1 MKVVYYGRDLYHA
14 DERAGHKYI
23 ARIPFGDKFR
33 YFYDQAE
40 LAAYKAGKAG
50 LEAGKAAGRA
60 IGDMSRNASSAI
72 DQMGKT
78 ARNTYMQAKSSIN
91 AAKGHKI
98 YESQLK
104 NKNNYMRN
112 PNEKDIANAR
122 QGKSSNPLNRFS
134 AEASRTMR
142 DISSTASKTMKA
154 AGKAVND
161 TVTGIKAKAIQKDLE
176 RKGVGKINTSLGD
189 AYKTTNWTKQLHDK
203 QTRENLINNK
213 SLYKTPAWMPGKN
226 GPKNNQGI
234 ATTTSKPKDNQGIVS
249 TTGRH
254 NTPKDNQ
261 GIDSRA
267 GSRYMDSVK
276 AVSDRSTG
284 STKSS
289 STKYVEP
296 TGKGNSP
303 KDNQGINSK
312 DRTGKDNSSI
322 HTSNHGIDS
331 QKKARDEKNWK
342 KATDDLKSSVKKDTT
357 NLMAGA
363 ETAAA
368 NKSAVSAKK
377 KATEE
382 KKAAKSDSARLKSL
396 TKSFEQRYIAD
407 GHDPADAKKWAK
419 TAAENYIKKHPTK

>member
-14 DERAGHKYI
+14 EERAGHRYI

-50 LEAGKAAGRA
+50 AAAGKAAGKA

-72 DQMGKT
+72 DQMGKA

-122 QGKSSNPLNRFS
+122 QGKSSNPLNRFG

-142 DISSTASKTMKA
+142 DISSTASRTMNA
-154 AGKAVND
+154 AGKAVNS

-189 AYKTTNWTKQLHDK
+189 AYKTTNWTQQLLDK
-203 QTRENLINNK
+203 QARENFINNK
-213 SLYKTPAWMPGKN
+213 SLYEPPAWMPGKN
-226 GPKNNQGI
+226 G
-234 ATTTSKPKDNQGIVS
+234 PKDNQGIVS

-276 AVSDRSTG
+276 AVSDKPSSKG
-284 STKSS
+284 SS
-289 STKYVEP
+289 SSSGQKYVEP

-342 KATDDLKSSVKKDTT
+342 KATDNLKSSVKTDTT

-363 ETAAA
+363 ATAAA

>member
-112 PNEKDIANAR
+112 PNEKDIINAR

-142 DISSTASKTMKA
+142 DISSTASRTASDFSKA
-154 AGKAVND
+154 ASKTADRAVNE
-161 TVTGIKAKAIQKDLE
+161 IKNIGA
-176 RKGVGKINTSLGD
+176 RHFGTTVGKNTNIHSGNQG
-189 AYKTTNWTKQLHDK
+189 YVS
-203 QTRENLINNK
+203 K
-213 SLYKTPAWMPGKN
+213 SSK
-226 GPKNNQGI
+226 PKYNQGI
-234 ATTTSKPKDNQGIVS
+234 ATTTSKPKSNQGIVS

-261 GIDSRA
+261 GIDSGA
-267 GSRYMDSVK
+267 GSRYMDSLK
-276 AVSDRSTG
+276 AVSDRPSSKG
-284 STKSS
+284 SASS
-289 STKYVEP
+289 SGKKYVEP

-303 KDNQGINSK
+303 KDSQGINSK

-342 KATDDLKSSVKKDTT
+342 KATDNLKNSVKKDTT

-419 TAAENYIKKHPTK
+419 NAAENYIKKHPTK

>member
-40 LAAYKAGKAG
+40 LAAYNAGKTAGKAISD
-50 LEAGKAAGRA
+50 AGRTAGNA
-60 IGDMSRNASSAI
+60 IN
-72 DQMGKT
+72 QMGKA
-78 ARNTYMQAKSSIN
+78 ARNTYMQAKSGIN

-112 PNEKDIANAR
+112 PNEKDVINAR
-122 QGKSSNPLNRFS
+122 QGKSSNPLNRFG

-142 DISSTASKTMKA
+142 DISTTASKTMGDFSKA
-154 AGKAVND
+154 ASRTADRAVNE
-161 TVTGIKAKAIQKDLE
+161 IKNIGA
-176 RKGVGKINTSLGD
+176 RHFGTTVGKNTNMHS
-189 AYKTTNWTKQLHDK
+189 
-203 QTRENLINNK
+203 
-213 SLYKTPAWMPGKN
+213 S
-226 GPKNNQGI
+226 NQGYVSK
-234 ATTTSKPKDNQGIVS
+234 TSKPKYNQGTVSTTGRHNTPKDNQGIVS

-267 GSRYMDSVK
+267 GSRFMDSLK
-276 AVSDRSTG
+276 ATSDRPSSSTG
-284 STKSS
+284 SS

-296 TGKGNSP
+296 TGKGNTP
-303 KDNQGINSK
+303 KSNQGINSK

-342 KATDDLKSSVKKDTT
+342 KATDNLKNSVKTDTT

-363 ETAAA
+363 ATAAA
-368 NKSAVSAKK
+368 NKEAVSSKK

-396 TKSFEQRYIAD
+396 TKTFEQRYIAD

-419 TAAENYIKKHPTK
+419 NAAENYIKKHPTK

>member
-72 DQMGKT
+72 DQMGKAAGNAAYT
-78 ARNTYMQAKSSIN
+78 AKYAVKNAVNEATRPARTALYGIKRNAQLKKMENAEPSDFNKKVNKSDTNRLWSKVQNEMNKRRVIQNRDIAKSKGAKYDRRVDADNNDYVDIKSAN
-91 AAKGHKI
+91 GSSYKRTYSGDAAVAQARSEKTKG
-98 YESQLK
+98 
-104 NKNNYMRN
+104 KNN
-112 PNEKDIANAR
+112 
-122 QGKSSNPLNRFS
+122 S
-134 AEASRTMR
+134 
-142 DISSTASKTMKA
+142 
-154 AGKAVND
+154 
-161 TVTGIKAKAIQKDLE
+161 
-176 RKGVGKINTSLGD
+176 
-189 AYKTTNWTKQLHDK
+189 
-203 QTRENLINNK
+203 
-213 SLYKTPAWMPGKN
+213 
-226 GPKNNQGI
+226 PKYNQGI
-234 ATTTSKPKDNQGIVS
+234 AS
-249 TTGRH
+249 TVGRH

-261 GIDSRA
+261 GIDSSA
-267 GSRYMDSVK
+267 GSRYMDSLK
-276 AVSDRSTG
+276 AVSDKPSSKG
-284 STKSS
+284 STSS
-289 STKYVEP
+289 SGKKYVEP

-342 KATDDLKSSVKKDTT
+342 KATDDLKNSVKKDTT

-419 TAAENYIKKHPTK
+419 NAAENYIKKHPTK

>member
-33 YFYDQAE
+33 YFYNQAE

-50 LEAGKAAGRA
+50 AAAGKAAGKA
-60 IGDMSRNASSAI
+60 IGDVSRNAGNAI
-72 DQMGKT
+72 NQMGKVAGDAAYT
-78 ARNTYMQAKSSIN
+78 AKYAVKNAVNEATRPARTALYGIKRNAQLKKMENAEPSDFNKKVNKSDANRLWSKAQNEMNKRRAIQNRDIAKSKGAKYDRRIDADNNDYVDIKS
-91 AAKGHKI
+91 AKGSSYKRI
-98 YESQLK
+98 YSG
-104 NKNNYMRN
+104 
-112 PNEKDIANAR
+112 DDAV
-122 QGKSSNPLNRFS
+122 
-134 AEASRTMR
+134 AEAR
-142 DISSTASKTMKA
+142 SKKT
-154 AGKAVND
+154 
-161 TVTGIKAKAIQKDLE
+161 
-176 RKGVGKINTSLGD
+176 KG
-189 AYKTTNWTKQLHDK
+189 
-203 QTRENLINNK
+203 INNAPK
-213 SLYKTPAWMPGKN
+213 S
-226 GPKNNQGI
+226 
-234 ATTTSKPKDNQGIVS
+234 NQGIVS

-261 GIDSRA
+261 GIDSGA
-267 GSRYMDSVK
+267 GSRYMDSLK
-276 AVSDRSTG
+276 AVSDRSAS

-303 KDNQGINSK
+303 KANQGINSK

-322 HTSNHGIDS
+322 HTSNHGVDS
-331 QKKARDEKNWK
+331 QKQARDDKNWK
-342 KATDDLKSSVKKDTT
+342 KATDNLKSSVKKDTT

-368 NKSAVSAKK
+368 NKSAISAKK

-419 TAAENYIKKHPTK
+419 NAAENYIKKHPTK